1 MKIDVGAIQQ
11 GVSTPVSPSYQDLLK
26 DDSRTPEA
34 CYTARGTDFVN
45 PDTTQVSIGTIVTLR
60 ETTDGRLDVYTILG
74 AWDGDP
80 DKGIVSYQSAL
91 AQALLAHKVGEIVD
105 VPTEH
110 GDRRAEIMKIEAYR
124 K

>member
-1 MKIDVGAIQQ
+1 MLGRRR
-11 GVSTPVSPSYQDLLK
+11 SETERDLAL
-26 DDSRTPEA
+26 
-34 CYTARGTDFVN
+34 ARGTDFAN

-60 ETTDGRLDVYTILG
+60 ETTDGRIDVYTLLG
-74 AWDGDP
+74 ARDGDP

-91 AQALLAHKVGEIVD
+91 AQALLAHKVGETVD

-110 GDRRAEIMKIEAYR
+110 GDRRAEIVKIETYR